1 MLFKIYCLDILT
13 IMSKLDILPVG
24 IYENRIEYV
33 ASVDLGL
40 LSL

>member
-1 MLFKIYCLDILT
+1 MLFKIYCLEILT
-13 IMSKLDILPVG
+13 IMFKLDILHLG